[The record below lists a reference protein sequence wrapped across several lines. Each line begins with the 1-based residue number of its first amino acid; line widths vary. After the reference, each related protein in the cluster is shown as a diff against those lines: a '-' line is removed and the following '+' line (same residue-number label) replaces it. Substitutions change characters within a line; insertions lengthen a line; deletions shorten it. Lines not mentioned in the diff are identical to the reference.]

1 MLKSL
6 SRTQI
11 SILAAAGVAL
21 LYLII
26 CYALF
31 ASWQNE
37 LRTLLEGENRSETLQ
52 RMGEIDFP
60 LLLKPLMLPIPATIG
75 NGLFWPFLVQAVFIF
90 AYLVAFIRFP
100 IIATCIIG
108 LAALFVVLLVFGSGL
123 LKGLV
128 AAIIFGVPM
137 LAILSIIGLLINQR
151 SIWRKPDH
159 APP

>member
-1 MLKSL
+1 MLKNL

-11 SILAAAGVAL
+11 SILAAASVAL

-26 CYALF
+26 SYVLF

-37 LRTLLEGENRSETLQ
+37 VRTLLEGESRSETLQ

-60 LLLKPLMLPIPATIG
+60 LLLRPLMLPIPATIG
-75 NGLFWPFLVQAVFIF
+75 NGLFWPFLVQAIFIF
-90 AYLVAFIRFP
+90 GYLVAFVRFP

-128 AAIIFGVPM
+128 AALIFGLPM
-137 LAILSIIGLLINQR
+137 IGILSAIGLLINQR
-151 SIWRKPDH
+151 LIPVPSS
-159 APP
+159 